1 MGELVFYAALNRAIA
16 PTSKRQLAT
25 WYETTDIQR
34 IRPLRLESL
43 NSQNFWNHWDRI
55 SDSDLGEESPRPS
68 SEKST
73 SSCRPGKGNW

>member
-1 MGELVFYAALNRAIA
+1 MFYAALNRAIA
-16 PTSKRQLAT
+16 PTSKRRLAS

-55 SDSDLGEESPRPS
+55 SPADLDKISAVFFKKVNSP
-68 SEKST
+68 
-73 SSCRPGKGNW
+73 SCRTRGTCW